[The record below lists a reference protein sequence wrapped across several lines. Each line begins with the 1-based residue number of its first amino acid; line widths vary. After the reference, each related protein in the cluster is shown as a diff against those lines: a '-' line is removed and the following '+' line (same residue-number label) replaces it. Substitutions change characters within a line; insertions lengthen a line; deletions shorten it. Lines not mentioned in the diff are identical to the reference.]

1 MPAVSNTSP
10 LLNLAIIGEVDLLR
24 AQFGELWIPPAVLD
38 ELRLD
43 SELPGVQAL
52 REVFDAGWVHIA
64 PVNNQPFV
72 QVLRQDLDA
81 GEAEAIVLATELPL
95 SHILLDE
102 RQGRRVAHALELT
115 VTGILGVLLRARLA
129 GELASLRDAI
139 TALRDEA
146 GFWIAPALEAE
157 ILRAGGEV

>member
-10 LLNLAIIGEVDLLR
+10 LLNLAIIGEVNLLH
-24 AQFGELWIPPAVLD
+24 AQFGEIWIPPAVLD

-43 SELPGVQAL
+43 SNLPGVQAL
-52 REVFDAGWVHIA
+52 QEVFDAGWVHVRLIT
-64 PVNNQPFV
+64 NQPFV

-95 SHILLDE
+95 THILLDE
-102 RQGRRVAHALELT
+102 REGRRIAHTLGLT

-129 GELASLRDAI
+129 GELS
-139 TALRDEA
+139 
-146 GFWIAPALEAE
+146 PCKM
-157 ILRAGGEV
+157 